1 MQSAFMNKPE
11 WDPLAQRQR
20 RAVRTAI
27 VAAVVAL
34 GFYVGFFVFMRWTHH
49 P

>member
-1 MQSAFMNKPE
+1 MQSALMNKPG
-11 WDPLAQRQR
+11 WDPLEQRQR

-27 VAAVVAL
+27 VTALVAL
-34 GFYVGFFVFMRWTHH
+34 GFYMGFFVFMRWIHH